1 MKRRSFIRNTNQTS
15 GEAMD
20 NEKDAKSILLEE
32 FRAKEVTDRH
42 EYINILRQH
51 IKENP
56 KRALLARHRIWMD
69 SLKKEYPMPYI
80 PYKIGV
86 YIRYYNQTKH
96 DNYIEKHKQ
105 QFIDDIAMC
114 PLWTLVD
121 FYIDKGM
128 SAPHME
134 NSREW
139 CRLFDD
145 CLLGKVDLIVTQK
158 VSSVS
163 SDPEEI
169 TFIARML
176 AAQKKPVGIYFI
188 SEDIYTLASYYMKD
202 LYQDNP
208 LPEGWE
214 ILPEDDL
221 DRELIMKGEDTRLLE
236 GPISSKMNDLS
247 DP

>member
-1 MKRRSFIRNTNQTS
+1 MENK
-15 GEAMD
+15 M
-20 NEKDAKSILLEE
+20 NEKEGQVQPEDTNLIPG
-32 FRAKEVTDRH
+32 RKENV
-42 EYINILRQH
+42 NVLRRH

-56 KRALLARHRIWMD
+56 EKALLARHRLWMN
-69 SLKKEYPMPYI
+69 SVQHEYPLPYV
-80 PYKIGV
+80 PFRIGV

-96 DNYIEKHKQ
+96 SNYIEKHRQ

-114 PLWTLVD
+114 PMWTLVG

-128 SAPHME
+128 TAPRME

-139 CRLFDD
+139 CRLLDD
-145 CLLGKVDLIVTQK
+145 CFSGKIDLIVTQK

-169 TFIARML
+169 TFIARVL

-188 SEDIYTLASYYMKD
+188 SEDIYTLASYYLQD
-202 LYQDNP
+202 LRRGNL

-214 ILPEDDL
+214 PLPEDDL
-221 DRELIMKGEDTRLLE
+221 DRILLRGGADILMLEDTNARSE
-236 GPISSKMNDLS
+236 DDDASPERGN
-247 DP
+247 